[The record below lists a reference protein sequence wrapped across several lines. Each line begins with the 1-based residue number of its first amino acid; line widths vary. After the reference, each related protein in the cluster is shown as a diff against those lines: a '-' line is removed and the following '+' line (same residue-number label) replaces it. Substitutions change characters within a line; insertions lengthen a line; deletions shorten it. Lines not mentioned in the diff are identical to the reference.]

1 MEITILDYI
10 LVYLTSMLIGIVLS
24 YIIFNVLEKRA
35 RKKRTLK
42 DTIREMAISS
52 SLVEAKE
59 REEIV
64 SNIILFEPKLIKTAL
79 DLVTFSENELARN
92 ADIDQKVVSA
102 WLNAAKSAGIVSTIS
117 ERNRNVYKINLNV
130 EFLNQLVSIKDI
142 FEHNF
147 RLSTQLNE
155 KILNMEYNTLKR
167 LITIGVKN
175 IIFIRFDNVTGP
187 ELSYFIQLTRF
198 VKKSVEMPQI
208 LARITISSEISYF
221 TEIEG
226 GDKIVITKYEF
237 SEEERTLHNFIIG
250 EIMESDDVE
259 KVKRFLNNLARAL
272 RGQREFNREH
282 LQEILEVE
290 SRRFIKEIF

>member
-59 REEIV
+59 RKEIV

-117 ERNRNVYKINLNV
+117 ERNRNVYKINLNA

-198 VKKSVEMPQI
+198 VKKSVGMPQI

-259 KVKRFLNNLARAL
+259 RVKRFLNNLARAL